1 MANGRF
7 IGFSIAAAALAG
19 CGASKPHPGRPGPPV
34 RIAEFDSRGEPLGV
48 RSTPRLVK
56 TDAEWKADLASRAYS
71 VLRRAGTE
79 MAFSGEYWRTTGA
92 RGMYRC
98 AACGTALFDSRH
110 KFDSGTGWPSFSQP
124 IAKENIVTAVDSVLG
139 MERTEVRCRRCDGH
153 LGHVFED
160 GPPPAGLRYCMN
172 SAALKFEDVE

>member
-98 AACGTALFDSRH
+98 AGGTSCTPCRPASAGVGLH
-110 KFDSGTGWPSFSQP
+110 AT
-124 IAKENIVTAVDSVLG
+124 TARDRV
-139 MERTEVRCRRCDGH
+139 C
-153 LGHVFED
+153 
-160 GPPPAGLRYCMN
+160 
-172 SAALKFEDVE
+172 